1 MSKKSET
8 ILEVLLPAQSP
19 ADSDE
24 SLLADSAS
32 QLYGVLTGLLTG
44 FNETGMPLVDFPLN
58 SSGGFLPARSVV
70 ALSEN
75 DSGRE
80 VILMFEGGD
89 PARPIIM
96 GLVQHSKPLKTEYSD
111 QPMATLRQMEIQ
123 ADDERVVITAQK
135 EIVLRCGKASITLT
149 RAGKV
154 LIRGAYLLSR
164 SSGVNRIKGGSVQ
177 IN

>member
-8 ILEVLLPAQSP
+8 IIEAILPFESADQAGSP
-19 ADSDE
+19 SK
-24 SLLADSAS
+24 
-32 QLYGVLTGLLTG
+32 LYGVVTGLLAG
-44 FNETGMPLVDFPLN
+44 FDEAGAPMVDFHLN
-58 SSGGFLPARSVV
+58 SSGNLLQARSIVP
-70 ALSEN
+70 LSDG

-80 VILMFEGGD
+80 AILMFDGGE
-89 PARPIIM
+89 PTQPIIM
-96 GLVQHSKPLKTEYSD
+96 GLVQQSPPSQTESRHI
-111 QPMATLRQMEIQ
+111 AIE

-135 EIVLRCGKASITLT
+135 EIVLQCGKASITMT